1 MLSNIRVRMK
11 LSDFINTDNEK
22 EIMEMINKTHSDLS
36 TTILLHLWYEND
48 EISSTDLK
56 DFLLRWENILHFRT
70 IVKNNSNVEQYEFVF
85 FDIIPISVPKNEKY
99 RFAYTYINTDKIR
112 LLLGLNCIPITKT
125 SKYENVYSYTLKNK
139 INHIEFTSYK
149 ELINIYNE
157 LENNNELC
165 LDIIKNNKEY
175 LEKSLN
181 YDNLLM
187 YIAILINNL
196 FA

>member
-22 EIMEMINKTHSDLS
+22 EIMEMINKTHIDLS

-48 EISSTDLK
+48 EISSIDLK

-99 RFAYTYINTDKIR
+99 RFAYTYINTDKIID
-112 LLLGLNCIPITKT
+112 GLNELYACIKFIKLDRPAKRQ
-125 SKYENVYSYTLKNK
+125 KRNDYE
-139 INHIEFTSYK
+139 
-149 ELINIYNE
+149 
-157 LENNNELC
+157 
-165 LDIIKNNKEY
+165 D
-175 LEKSLN
+175 
-181 YDNLLM
+181 
-187 YIAILINNL
+187 
-196 FA
+196 

>member
-11 LSDFINTDNEK
+11 LSDFINTDKEE
-22 EIMEMINKTHSDLS
+22 EIMEMINKTHNDLS

-99 RFAYTYINTDKIR
+99 RFAYTYINTDKIID
-112 LLLGLNCIPITKT
+112 GLNELYACIKFIKLDRPAKRQ
-125 SKYENVYSYTLKNK
+125 KRNDYE
-139 INHIEFTSYK
+139 
-149 ELINIYNE
+149 
-157 LENNNELC
+157 
-165 LDIIKNNKEY
+165 D
-175 LEKSLN
+175 
-181 YDNLLM
+181 
-187 YIAILINNL
+187 
-196 FA
+196 

>member
-99 RFAYTYINTDKIR
+99 RFA
-112 LLLGLNCIPITKT
+112 
-125 SKYENVYSYTLKNK
+125 
-139 INHIEFTSYK
+139 
-149 ELINIYNE
+149 
-157 LENNNELC
+157 
-165 LDIIKNNKEY
+165 
-175 LEKSLN
+175 
-181 YDNLLM
+181 
-187 YIAILINNL
+187 
-196 FA
+196 

>member
-70 IVKNNSNVEQYEFVF
+70 IVKNNSNVEQSKLGEGKTY
-85 FDIIPISVPKNEKY
+85 
-99 RFAYTYINTDKIR
+99 YTKEW
-112 LLLGLNCIPITKT
+112 K
-125 SKYENVYSYTLKNK
+125 LKNK
-139 INHIEFTSYK
+139 INTQPKDYMK
-149 ELINIYNE
+149 YYNLINGFFNRHQGLVLFLMLVVIY
-157 LENNNELC
+157 
-165 LDIIKNNKEY
+165 LDC
-175 LEKSLN
+175 S
-181 YDNLLM
+181 
-187 YIAILINNL
+187 
-196 FA
+196 FRH

>member
-22 EIMEMINKTHSDLS
+22 EIMEMINKPHSDLS

-99 RFAYTYINTDKIR
+99 RFAYTYINTDKIID
-112 LLLGLNCIPITKT
+112 GLNELYACIKFIKLDRPAKRQ
-125 SKYENVYSYTLKNK
+125 KRNDYE
-139 INHIEFTSYK
+139 
-149 ELINIYNE
+149 
-157 LENNNELC
+157 
-165 LDIIKNNKEY
+165 D
-175 LEKSLN
+175 
-181 YDNLLM
+181 
-187 YIAILINNL
+187 
-196 FA
+196 

>member
-99 RFAYTYINTDKIR
+99 RFAYTYINTDKIID
-112 LLLGLNCIPITKT
+112 GLNELYACIKFIKLDRPAKRQ
-125 SKYENVYSYTLKNK
+125 KRNDYE
-139 INHIEFTSYK
+139 
-149 ELINIYNE
+149 
-157 LENNNELC
+157 
-165 LDIIKNNKEY
+165 D
-175 LEKSLN
+175 
-181 YDNLLM
+181 
-187 YIAILINNL
+187 
-196 FA
+196 

>member
-1 MLSNIRVRMK
+1 MLTNIRVRMK

-85 FDIIPISVPKNEKY
+85 FDIIPISVPKNKKY
-99 RFAYTYINTDKIR
+99 RFAYTYISTDKIID
-112 LLLGLNCIPITKT
+112 GLNELYTCIKFIKLDRP
-125 SKYENVYSYTLKNK
+125 SKRQKRNDYE
-139 INHIEFTSYK
+139 
-149 ELINIYNE
+149 
-157 LENNNELC
+157 
-165 LDIIKNNKEY
+165 D
-175 LEKSLN
+175 
-181 YDNLLM
+181 
-187 YIAILINNL
+187 
-196 FA
+196 

>member
-85 FDIIPISVPKNEKY
+85 FDIIPISVPKNKKY
-99 RFAYTYINTDKIR
+99 RFSYTYINTNKIID
-112 LLLGLNCIPITKT
+112 GLNELYACLKFINLDKPTKRQ
-125 SKYENVYSYTLKNK
+125 KRNDYE
-139 INHIEFTSYK
+139 
-149 ELINIYNE
+149 
-157 LENNNELC
+157 
-165 LDIIKNNKEY
+165 D
-175 LEKSLN
+175 
-181 YDNLLM
+181 
-187 YIAILINNL
+187 
-196 FA
+196 